1 MFVTRKSRNLE
12 VTSFD
17 DPNLRNFRIG
27 VQTVADDYTPPGHA
41 LARRG
46 LMGNAVGFNG
56 QGARRRRNRSCR
68 CRRKHRPRTCM
79 GAGGGVLQSK
89 GTSPIAP

>member
-46 LMGNAVGFNG
+46 LMEMQWASMA
-56 QGARRRRNRSCR
+56 GAKAKAQSFMPLP
-68 CRRKHRPRTCM
+68 RKHRPRNCM